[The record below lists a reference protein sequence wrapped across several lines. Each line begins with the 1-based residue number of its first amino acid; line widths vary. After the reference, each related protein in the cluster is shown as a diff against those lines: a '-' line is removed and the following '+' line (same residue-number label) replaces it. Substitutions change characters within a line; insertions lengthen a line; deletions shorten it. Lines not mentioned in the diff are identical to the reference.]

1 MKIERSSGILL
12 HPTSLPGKYGIGSL
26 GKSAFGF
33 VDFLHKA
40 GQKLWQVLPMGHTG
54 YGDSPY
60 QCFSVFAGNPI
71 IIDIDLLFKDG
82 FLKRRD
88 FLEMPTFSEEKVN
101 YGKVIYFKEKMLK
114 LAFQRFDEKKNY
126 NTVDYQV
133 FVNNNQE
140 WLKEYA
146 IFIALKD
153 RFGGKPWWEWP
164 EEFKLRQPDVLEKF
178 IASSKN
184 EISYH
189 QFVQYHFYKQWSEL
203 KRYANKKNIKIIG
216 DIPLYVA
223 HDSSDVWSNHQLFQ
237 FTSDRQPIAV
247 AGVPPDYFSQT
258 GQLWGNPLYNWDYM
272 KKDNFNWWIE
282 RVKSSFKLFD
292 YVRIDHFRGLESY
305 WSVPFG
311 EKTAINGKWVT
322 APGDQLFE
330 AIRNKL
336 GDLPIIAEDLGV
348 ITPEVD
354 NLRLKYDFPGMKI
367 LQFAFHSDDG
377 QKYLP
382 HNYSENFIVYTGT
395 HDNDTL
401 AGWFRSLDKSVRR
414 RVLFYT
420 DANTKTINR
429 KMIRLAWSSV
439 AKLAV
444 IPLQDL
450 LELGTEARMNVPGT
464 LGGNWQWRLKKNQL
478 KRKHSAWLAKIT
490 KIYNR

>member
-1 MKIERSSGILL
+1 M
-12 HPTSLPGKYGIGSL
+12 
-26 GKSAFGF
+26 
-33 VDFLHKA
+33 
-40 GQKLWQVLPMGHTG
+40 
-54 YGDSPY
+54 
-60 QCFSVFAGNPI
+60 
-71 IIDIDLLFKDG
+71 
-82 FLKRRD
+82 
-88 FLEMPTFSEEKVN
+88 
-101 YGKVIYFKEKMLK
+101 
-114 LAFQRFDEKKNY
+114 
-126 NTVDYQV
+126 
-133 FVNNNQE
+133 
-140 WLKEYA
+140 
-146 IFIALKD
+146 
-153 RFGGKPWWEWP
+153 
-164 EEFKLRQPDVLEKF
+164 LEKF

-272 KKDNFNWWIE
+272 KKDNFNWWVE

-464 LGGNWQWRLKKNQL
+464 LGGNWQWRLKKHQL